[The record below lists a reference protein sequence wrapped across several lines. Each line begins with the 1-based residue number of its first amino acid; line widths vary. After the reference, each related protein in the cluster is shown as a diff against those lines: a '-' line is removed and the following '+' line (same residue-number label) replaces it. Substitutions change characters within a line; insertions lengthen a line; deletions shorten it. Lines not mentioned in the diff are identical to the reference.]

1 MSFVRVFMCFHA
13 DFACVVVV
21 ATRSSR
27 LCFVVSILLCCAF
40 FLFYFEF
47 AVRAC
52 CSYAVHIF
60 LFVYVRLSCVSRVF
74 FFYRPRRNRIIWC
87 SYYYDLCLRALIFL
101 LSIVHVMVF
110 NIMMLF
116 DFVSCVLYVAVFLFI
131 IYMCHVSLVV

>member
-1 MSFVRVFMCFHA
+1 MSSVRVFTCFHA

-27 LCFVVSILLCCAF
+27 LCFVVSILPCCAF

-60 LFVYVRLSCVSRVF
+60 LFVSVRLSCVSHVF
-74 FFYRPRRNRIIWC
+74 FFAVLIVIILFGVPMIMIC
-87 SYYYDLCLRALIFL
+87 ACVPLFFL
-101 LSIVHVMVF
+101 L
-110 NIMMLF
+110 
-116 DFVSCVLYVAVFLFI
+116 VLS
-131 IYMCHVSLVV
+131 M